1 MLFNNKDHS
10 WQCFLGV
17 LQMKFQTLPVMGS
30 GLHNLQVQFKTVC
43 VLEPNMSFTGSTVM
57 T

>member
-43 VLEPNMSFTGSTVM
+43 VSEPNMSFTGSTVM